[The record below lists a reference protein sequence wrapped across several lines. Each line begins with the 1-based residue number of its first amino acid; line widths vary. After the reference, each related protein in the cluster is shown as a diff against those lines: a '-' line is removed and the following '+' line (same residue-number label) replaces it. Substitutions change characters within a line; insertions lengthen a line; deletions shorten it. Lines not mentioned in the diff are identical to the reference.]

1 MRDALGD
8 LSATVE
14 TRTDAKESKFKFQLF
29 HNGEPGNRYFST
41 LDAAQKAA
49 DRANELAKGNA
60 GAKNTTA
67 GPRVP
72 GVTLTTSE
80 ARAEARRALAGVKRA
95 SEGYGKG
102 QQRLIDLVAG
112 KVDRNSA
119 SEFQRVIGI
128 DVKQTGASIAN
139 EIQDFR
145 KENTDLITSIPEQ
158 LIDQV
163 SDTLEKGWDAGVRVE
178 ELSAQ
183 IQKQFGSAESR
194 ADLIAR
200 DQTLKLN
207 AQISETR
214 AVASGITRYIWSTS
228 HDERVRGNPSG
239 KYPNPSK
246 TGRVT
251 ADHYHLDGKT
261 FSYSD
266 PPVVDERTGR
276 RENPGGDYQCRCTA
290 APVLDWLEE

>member
-8 LSATVE
+8 LSATVA
-14 TRTDAKESKFKFQLF
+14 TRTDAKESPLEK
-29 HNGEPGNRYFST
+29 
-41 LDAAQKAA
+41 
-49 DRANELAKGNA
+49 LA
-60 GAKNTTA
+60 
-67 GPRVP
+67 R
-72 GVTLTTSE
+72 TTSRPANDAVGTTE
-80 ARAEARRALAGVKRA
+80 ARARARGSLLRMREQAQ
-95 SEGYGKG
+95 GYGPA
-102 QQRLIDLVAG
+102 QQRLIDLVVG

-119 SEFQRVIGI
+119 REFQRVIGI
-128 DVKQTGASIAN
+128 DVKQTGATIAN
-139 EIQDFR
+139 EILDFR

-158 LIDQV
+158 MIDQV
-163 SDTLEKGWDAGVRVE
+163 SDTLEKAWDAGSRVE
-178 ELSAQ
+178 ELSAA
-183 IQKQFGSAESR
+183 IQDRFDVAESR

-214 AVASGITRYIWSTS
+214 AVASGIKRYIWSTS

-261 FSYSD
+261 FYYSD